1 MDHGKLCNILVD
13 ELQLITLSEFEAL
26 DSRDPLKILEQLSVQ
41 QRYRFD
47 YRILP
52 KVSNFLASKLDRLAE
67 LRISIE
73 LNGRNET
80 LLILDQIAEG
90 GFGRVYLA
98 ARLGNILDTDCRF
111 YAVKIAHSER
121 ERSSIVRE
129 IASLQRIDHKHI
141 VKFVTADSN
150 AGVLVV
156 EYVDGLTLQEF
167 VKRRQRLEV
176 REALQLATQM
186 GKALE
191 YMHHEKIRHRDVT
204 PKNILISSLSPNVL
218 NCILIDVGLADRG
231 TDEPR
236 RGGTCYYYPPEVLN
250 SSISIDDSADIYGLA
265 ASIYY
270 SLLGVP
276 PHFELCLSV
285 AFKSTYAEFDRQRWA
300 TSFPPTNC
308 RINIFREEVPYQ
320 FSDLLVQSLGN
331 RKDKRPL
338 ASKWLAKV
346 NRIEEQSKNVVFITM
361 ELTKLREML
370 VWQYRETLR
379 DPNLDSKSSA
389 SSLLQLVKDFLP
401 QLHVMSHVAKWASA
415 FSRIVD
421 SQLLIIKSTALID
434 SLNSLIRRL
443 KTVGKANSDEVANLV
458 FLQCLRE
465 LQLLAID
472 CAVLE
477 NSWRN
482 IARGLGY
489 TFK

>member
-41 QRYRFD
+41 QRHRFD

-338 ASKWLAKV
+338 ASKW
-346 NRIEEQSKNVVFITM
+346 
-361 ELTKLREML
+361 
-370 VWQYRETLR
+370 
-379 DPNLDSKSSA
+379 
-389 SSLLQLVKDFLP
+389 
-401 QLHVMSHVAKWASA
+401 
-415 FSRIVD
+415 
-421 SQLLIIKSTALID
+421 
-434 SLNSLIRRL
+434 RR
-443 KTVGKANSDEVANLV
+443 K
-458 FLQCLRE
+458 
-465 LQLLAID
+465 
-472 CAVLE
+472 
-477 NSWRN
+477 
-482 IARGLGY
+482 
-489 TFK
+489 